1 MTSSL
6 YHPSF
11 SQHSPGQKHWLGL
24 WEAAA
29 VLREEGMAA
38 QAGVVVVRVVWTLWV
53 KLLGVVV

>member
-1 MTSSL
+1 MRA
-6 YHPSF
+6 SF
-11 SQHSPGQKHWLGL
+11 FQHSPGQKHWLGL

-53 KLLGVVV
+53 KLLGAVV